1 MKPNLRNPVDTLE
14 EQAGLWVLNQHS
26 QDWTAA
32 QQQALQAWLDQS
44 EAHRREY
51 ARAFALWQ
59 QLGQFKSA
67 SFPARQAAQRQRI
80 KHLKRRRMYQVSI
93 RTATAASLALMLA
106 IAINDRL
113 STTNYRTGIGQQQ
126 TIILADGSELNLN
139 TDTELQVKL
148 SNDHRKISLIR
159 GEAYFTVAHD
169 ETRPF
174 EVIAANGHIRDIGT
188 RFNVYTKAENTLVT
202 VTEGVVDI
210 MTQQSVDPADNL
222 KTTISDSPTIQSRWF
237 THKADLTRQW
247 LPITTGANNPP
258 IRVTAGQQVAYNDQ
272 GILSVI
278 HSADIGQTTAWREGR
293 LVFEMASLADVANQI
308 ARYHPVEFEFANAS
322 LKQLKVSASF
332 DKTNLPLI
340 LSTLQA
346 TFPIKV
352 ERLDS
357 RHIRILAVRE

>member
-14 EQAGLWVLNQHS
+14 EQAGLWVFNQYS

-67 SFPARQAAQRQRI
+67 SFPARQVAQRQRI
-80 KHLKRRRMYQVSI
+80 KHLRRRRMYQVSI

-126 TIILADGSELNLN
+126 TITLADGSELSLN

-148 SNDHRKISLIR
+148 SSDHRKVSLIR
-159 GEAYFTVAHD
+159 GEAYFAVAHD

-210 MTQQSVDPADNL
+210 MTQRSVDPANNL
-222 KTTISDSPTIQSRWF
+222 KTSQTDSPPIQYRWF
-237 THKADLTRQW
+237 SHMAELISHW
-247 LPITTGANNPP
+247 LPITTGPNNPP
-258 IRVTAGQQVAYNDQ
+258 IRVNAGQQVAYNGQ
-272 GILSVI
+272 GVLSAI
-278 HSADIGQTTAWREGR
+278 NLADTSQTSAWREGR
-293 LVFEMASLADVANQI
+293 LVFEMASLADVTHQI
-308 ARYHPVEFEFANAS
+308 ARYHPVEFEFANAD

-332 DKTNLPLI
+332 DKSNLPLI

-352 ERLDS
+352 ERLDA